1 MTMLIRVKLLEK
13 LMDRISPIPDDWV
26 PGGRKVATGNGSV
39 EMDLLPCESWEEL
52 IDSCKKAMKW
62 TEGLDRGFSVCM
74 AALLGTGSL
83 GSQLW
88 IRLMGPPSCLDGDTP
103 IYDPVDDTTKTVRER
118 YEIGQGFHVWSKDG
132 NGKMVVASALPPAVF
147 PPTPMYKVVFQSG
160 TTMEVTGGHLFWDGD
175 YYISVQDLIGRLR
188 QFGDYTIPTISG
200 DDLKTSLFRTGA
212 IVSIDYVG
220 EKPYYDF
227 HVPLTNSYWAGNVV
241 SHNCG
246 KSTIFEAMSI
256 NKTHVK
262 ALSTVRGFHSGFKDD
277 SGTNKSLIMELK
289 GKTLITKD
297 ADSMVSSPNW
307 PQIMGEARDL
317 FDRTAR
323 SDYRNGMGMDHN
335 AINMTWLL
343 GGTGALRNSD
353 MNELGARFV
362 DCVIMDGI
370 DEELEMDVNRRVI
383 FRAFKNVVSRSNG
396 TMQTQ
401 LDPAMVKMMQ
411 LTGGY
416 IDYIHANAEE
426 LLSKVQVD
434 EHIADQ
440 IINMAVFVAYMRA
453 RPSLRQQETT
463 EREFSARL
471 VEQFARLAVCLAA
484 VMNKTSVD
492 DEVLRRVVRCA
503 MDTARGRTMEIARH
517 LYEAG
522 DEGLEIRAL
531 SILTCQPDQ
540 EERKMIQ
547 FLRKLG
553 AVEMWNDIER
563 NRKAWKLTKRLTR
576 LYAEVTSYA

>member
-13 LMDRISPIPDDWV
+13 LMERIAPIPDDWV
-26 PGGRKVATGNGSV
+26 PGGRKLDAGTGSV
-39 EMDLLPCESWEEL
+39 TMDTLPCESWEEL
-52 IDSCKKAMKW
+52 ITTCKKAMKW

-103 IYDPVDDTTKTVRER
+103 IYDPMDGTTKTVRER
-118 YEIGQGFHVWSKDG
+118 WEIGQCFHVWSRTKR
-132 NGKMVVASALPPAVF
+132 GKIKVMEAYPPARF
-147 PPTPMYKVVFQSG
+147 APAPMFRVKLVSG
-160 TTMEVTGGHLFWDGD
+160 KEITVTDGHQFWTGYNYTSLEELRSNPRRYTGIDGD
-175 YYISVQDLIGRLR
+175 D
-188 QFGDYTIPTISG
+188 F
-200 DDLKTSLFRTGA
+200 K
-212 IVSIDYVG
+212 SI
-220 EKPYYDF
+220 EELEPREYYDF
-227 HVPLTNSYWAGNVV
+227 HVPVTNSYFAAGLWH
-241 SHNCG
+241 HNCG
-246 KSTIFEAMSI
+246 KSTIFEAMSV
-256 NKTHVK
+256 NRCHVK

-277 SGTNKSLIMELK
+277 SGTNKSLILELK

-323 SDYRNGMGMDHN
+323 SDYRNGMGMNHD

-343 GGTGALRNSD
+343 GGTAALRNSD

-362 DCVIMDGI
+362 DCVIMEGI

-383 FRAFKNVVSRSNG
+383 SRAFKNVVSRSNG

-401 LDPAMVKMMQ
+401 LDPAMVTMMQ
-411 LTGGY
+411 MTGGY
-416 IDYIHANAEE
+416 IDFLHANAEE
-426 LLSKVQVD
+426 LLGKVQID

-484 VMNKTSVD
+484 VMGKTSVD

-503 MDTARGRTMEIARH
+503 MDTARGRTLEIVKYLH
-517 LYEAG
+517 EEG
-522 DEGLEIRAL
+522 DNGLETRAL
-531 SILTCQPDQ
+531 SILTCQNDQ
-540 EERKMIQ
+540 EERKMLQ

-553 AVEMWNDIER
+553 AVELWTDKEHG
-563 NRKAWKLTKRLTR
+563 NRKAWRLMPRLSR
-576 LYAEVTSYA
+576 LYAEVISYA